1 MGVLT
6 LISTNMVLELFLKS
20 LFLSLLLAQ
29 HNSSL
34 TCVKC
39 SKGAANCVENV
50 DIGSNTEACDETS
63 KGCQITEF
71 SVKGGRTYER
81 RCSPPDA
88 KLGDCVVEADPHE
101 DSVTKV
107 CNCNGSDN
115 CNQNLCTAGDK
126 ENPPPCPNSN
136 SAVRKNINISFVL
149 IAVILFFH

>member
-29 HNSSL
+29 HSSSL

-50 DIGSNTEACDETS
+50 DIGSNTVACGETS

-81 RCSPPDA
+81 KCSPPDA
-88 KLGDCVVEADPHE
+88 KFECVAEPDPHE
-101 DSVTKV
+101 DSVTTV

-115 CNQNLCTAGDK
+115 CNQNLCTAGIK
-126 ENPPPCPNSN
+126 EHTPPCQN
-136 SAVRKNINISFVL
+136 SAVREYINVSSLVIS
-149 IAVILFFH
+149 VILFFH